1 MKTRLLPL
9 LLSGLLLLS
18 GCGNAD
24 TDSLKATIEQQKQ
37 EIAQLKQ
44 RLETEAL
51 QAKALQSAV
60 NQAAVYE
67 WAGPL
72 RWLPIWDDVELQV
85 GKEVREKRGWA
96 PDWRAWAELAIL
108 YIAAAWVIGPAV
120 GRGIGA
126 GIGTLRR
133 MEKRDLLNEKIQEQE
148 QEIRRQEAVL
158 RDGRAKLERLRRS
171 DEQLEAAR
179 DELHRLT
186 QEIDKTERRLAAARQ
201 KVEAAEQRARDLP
214 NEIEREKSRVLEEY
228 RKQIERDQRAV
239 RQATE
244 KIDRALDDL

>member
-60 NQAAVYE
+60 NQAAVYKL
-67 WAGPL
+67 AGPL

-85 GKEVREKRGWA
+85 GQEVREKRGWA
-96 PDWRAWAELAIL
+96 PDWRAYAELGVIYTIFAAIVG
-108 YIAAAWVIGPAV
+108 AAAE
-120 GRGIGA
+120 A
-126 GIGTLRR
+126 GILVARNMKLRKR
-133 MEKRDLLNEKIQEQE
+133 IREKE
-148 QEIRRQEAVL
+148 QEIRRLEERFEKVL
-158 RDGRAKLERLRRS
+158 RNGQAKLERLRRS
-171 DEQLEAAR
+171 EEEVEAAR
-179 DELHRLT
+179 EELHETTR
-186 QEIDKTERRLAAARQ
+186 QIEEAERKRDKVREEVQAL
-201 KVEAAEQRARDLP
+201 EQRKRNLP
-214 NEIEREKSRVLEEY
+214 AEIEREKAKARQAYLAQLERE
-228 RKQIERDQRAV
+228 QRAV

>member
-24 TDSLKATIEQQKQ
+24 TDGLKKKIAEQEQ

-60 NQAAVYE
+60 NQATVYK

-72 RWLPIWDDVELQV
+72 RWLPIWDDLELQV
-85 GKEVREKRGWA
+85 GQEVREKRGWA
-96 PDWRAWAELAIL
+96 PDWRAWALLGTL
-108 YIAAAWVIGPAV
+108 YIVAAGAV
-120 GRGIGA
+120 GAAVGA
-126 GIGTLRR
+126 GIGALRR
-133 MEKRDLLNEKIQEQE
+133 MQESDLLADKIRAQKE
-148 QEIRRQEAVL
+148 EIRKQEAAL
-158 RDGRAKLERLRRS
+158 RKGQQQLERLRRS
-171 DEQLEAAR
+171 EEELEAAR
-179 DELHRLT
+179 EELHETTR
-186 QEIDKTERRLAAARQ
+186 QIEEAERKRDKVREEVQAL
-201 KVEAAEQRARDLP
+201 EQRKRNLP
-214 NEIEREKSRVLEEY
+214 AEIEREKAKARQEYLARLERE
-228 RKQIERDQRAV
+228 QRAV

>member
-72 RWLPIWDDVELQV
+72 RWLPIWDDLALQV

-96 PDWRAWAELAIL
+96 PDWRAWALLGTL
-108 YIAAAWVIGPAV
+108 YIVAAGAV
-120 GRGIGA
+120 GAAVGA
-126 GIGTLRR
+126 GIVALRR
-133 MEKRDLLNEKIQEQE
+133 VQESDLLADKIRAQKE
-148 QEIRRQEAVL
+148 EIRAQEAAL
-158 RDGRAKLERLRRS
+158 RAGQQQLERLHRI
-171 DEQLEAAR
+171 EEELEAAR
-179 DELHRLT
+179 EELHETTR
-186 QEIDKTERRLAAARQ
+186 QIEEAERKRDKVREEVQAL
-201 KVEAAEQRARDLP
+201 EQRKRNLP
-214 NEIEREKSRVLEEY
+214 AEIEREKAKARQEYLAQLERE
-228 RKQIERDQRAV
+228 QQAV

-244 KIDRALDDL
+244 KINRALDDL